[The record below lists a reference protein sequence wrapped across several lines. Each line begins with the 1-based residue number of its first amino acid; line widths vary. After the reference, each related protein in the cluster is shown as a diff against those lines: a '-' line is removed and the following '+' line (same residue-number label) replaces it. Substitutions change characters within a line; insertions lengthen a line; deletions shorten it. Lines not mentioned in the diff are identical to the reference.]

1 MGVIEGLGFD
11 GRTGETFEEVCDIT
25 GYGGGSGRLCCFEEE
40 KERGDGKRKMR
51 LRRRRWEIKG
61 LKVE

>member
-1 MGVIEGLGFD
+1 MEGLGFD
-11 GRTGETFEEVCDIT
+11 GRTEETFEEVCDIT
-25 GYGGGSGRLCCFEEE
+25 GYNGGSGRCVALRKK
-40 KERGDGKRKMR
+40 KERGGGKRKMR